1 MSKKNFLSVKCF
13 LHFILFLCVFFK
25 KFSFLSLRTTNDRNR
40 EEVDDI
46 YNRAAVDLVGLQ
58 RERERRELL
67 HPQWCCCHLLAVEL
81 K

>member
-13 LHFILFLCVFFK
+13 LHFYFYFCVFFK
-25 KFSFLSLRTTNDRNR
+25 KFSFLSLRTTNDINR
-40 EEVDDI
+40 EDVDDI

-58 RERERRELL
+58 REKRRELL
-67 HPQWCCCHLLAVEL
+67 HPSWCCCHLLAVEL